1 MIPASAPIGSRAIG
15 GARASVATGGAAL
28 AALESNVVVIVQMVY
43 LGFATPISLNLS
55 TWDLTWDGVVYKG
68 AAGLGTISTITDKP
82 GEAQGLTL
90 EMFGDDAVV
99 ALALDE
105 ADVVQGTPVTIRT
118 AVISADT
125 YRVLAADVEWV
136 GTLDTMA
143 ISEDG
148 EQSVVRVSAESK
160 AVDLLRGTPMYYSDS
175 DQRSVNPT
183 DGSFKY
189 VVDQIDKPVV
199 WPARGYFTR

>member
-1 MIPASAPIGSRAIG
+1 
-15 GARASVATGGAAL
+15 
-28 AALESNVVVIVQMVY
+28 
-43 LGFATPISLNLS
+43 
-55 TWDLTWDGVVYKG
+55 
-68 AAGLGTISTITDKP
+68 
-82 GEAQGLTL
+82 
-90 EMFGDDAVV
+90 MFGDDAVV

>member
-1 MIPASAPIGSRAIG
+1 MTLGSSPFGSRPFG
-15 GARASVATGGAAL
+15 GARASTAVGGTAL
-28 AALESNVVVIVQMVY
+28 AALASNAVVIVQMVH
-43 LGFATPISLNLS
+43 LGFATPITLNLS
-55 TWDLTWDGVVYKG
+55 NWDLVWEGVTYLG

-105 ADVVQGTPVTIRT
+105 ADEVQGTPVTILT
-118 AVISADT
+118 AIISADT
-125 YRVLAADVEWV
+125 YQILAADVEWA
-136 GTLDTMA
+136 GTLDTMV

-175 DQRSVNPT
+175 DQRSVNAT